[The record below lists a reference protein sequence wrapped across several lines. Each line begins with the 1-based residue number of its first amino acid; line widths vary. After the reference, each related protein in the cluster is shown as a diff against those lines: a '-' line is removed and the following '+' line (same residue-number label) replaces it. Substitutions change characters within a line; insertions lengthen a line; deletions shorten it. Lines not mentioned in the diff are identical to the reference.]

1 MHYVWLVCIVFDLC
15 VLCLTCAYCVWL
27 VCIVSD
33 SYALIVTDLS
43 SLQIQVRARD
53 SGIPVKEAQVF
64 ATVNVARN
72 PSLPEFTPD
81 VYRAT
86 IKEDR
91 TPGTSILRVTATDAD
106 GVSFS
111 SIFFSFCM
119 RGVSFL
125 WKRSEGEVSHHSIF
139 LSTLK
144 KKTEREN
151 WNSNSETLIFKDSSV
166 RSIWTHLTAS
176 SC

>member
-33 SYALIVTDLS
+33 LYALIVTDLS

-64 ATVNVARN
+64 ATVYVARN
-72 PSLPEFTPD
+72 PSLPEFEPD

-111 SIFFSFCM
+111 SIFFSFFFLCM
-119 RGVSFL
+119 ECLFVEKKRGRSFA
-125 WKRSEGEVSHHSIF
+125 SFFFF
-139 LSTLK
+139 LSTFK
-144 KKTEREN
+144 KKIEREN
-151 WNSNSETLIFKDSSV
+151 LNLETLIFKDSSV

-176 SC
+176 PC

>member
-1 MHYVWLVCIVFDLC
+1 MSDL
-15 VLCLTCAYCVWL
+15 
-27 VCIVSD
+27 
-33 SYALIVTDLS
+33 YALIVTDLS

-64 ATVNVARN
+64 ATVYVARN
-72 PSLPEFTPD
+72 PSLPEFKPD

-111 SIFFSFCM
+111 SIFFSFLFFYFFVCVECLFVEKK
-119 RGVSFL
+119 RGRSFT
-125 WKRSEGEVSHHSIF
+125 SF
-139 LSTLK
+139 
-144 KKTEREN
+144 
-151 WNSNSETLIFKDSSV
+151 
-166 RSIWTHLTAS
+166 
-176 SC
+176 